1 MGIHKKSLLV
11 GLQTNLTSRSQDFR
25 IQLVVDEDTS
35 ALPIILFACL
45 CSFYDFFY
53 WGYEF
58 PS

>member
-11 GLQTNLTSRSQDFR
+11 GLQTNLTSRSQEFR

-45 CSFYDFFY
+45 CSFCDFFLLRI
-53 WGYEF
+53 
-58 PS
+58 